1 MEPPTASRYTR
12 RSFIGRSAGTAL
24 AIGGSS
30 AFLAACGGS
39 SGGSKG
45 EVVVL
50 TFVSYADK
58 DIKRL
63 WAEAHPDITMR
74 AVPAADDSEL
84 LTKLKAGGAA
94 DYDVVWCDFGY
105 APAFNDTGLI
115 EVMDLKEIDASK
127 DLYPQFRED
136 VDAFPYL
143 LAPDKAIGFP
153 GQWAATSMT
162 YNTQVEFQPSE
173 PYSWKA
179 LWDPAVP
186 DNAAGFQ
193 GTAADGIIATAGLA
207 LGYTPREVYNLAG
220 TDLQKVVDY
229 LKDLKPFRVVE
240 SDPAMRNAI
249 RQQEV
254 WLGLTATTGFA
265 DKINQEAGE
274 DISASVVPEEG
285 SLGFID
291 GPMLVKDAKN
301 RDNAI
306 TYVNWFMQ
314 DQQLRDYLLD
324 AYRAAPCSRTT
335 VERFV
340 KAGGEQAH
348 LVEILKGPEPDIAA
362 KITQVQAPQ
371 DPKAYAAAW
380 DEINA

>member
-1 MEPPTASRYTR
+1 MSSHLRFTR
-12 RSFIGRSAGTAL
+12 RVFIGRSSGAAL
-24 AIGGSS
+24 AVGGS
-30 AFLAACGGS
+30 AGLLAACGGS
-39 SGGSKG
+39 SSDGSKG

-50 TFVSYADK
+50 AFVSYADAR
-58 DIKRL
+58 IKRL
-63 WAEAHPDITMR
+63 WAEANPDITMK

-105 APAFNDTGLI
+105 APAFKDTGLI
-115 EVMDLKEIDASK
+115 EVMDLDEIAAAE

-143 LAPDKAIGFP
+143 VAPNEAIGFP

-162 YNTQVEFQPSE
+162 YSTGVAFQPAP
-173 PYSWKA
+173 PYSWKQ

-186 DNAAGFQ
+186 DNAVGFQ
-193 GTAADGIIATAGLA
+193 GTAPDGIIATAGLA
-207 LGYTPREVYNLAG
+207 QGHSPRAVYGLAG
-220 TDLQKVVDY
+220 ADLRKVTDRLRE
-229 LKDLKPFRVVE
+229 LKPFRVVE
-240 SDPAMRNAI
+240 SDPGMRNAI
-249 RQQEV
+249 RREEV

-265 DKINQEAGE
+265 DKINEEAGE
-274 DISASVVPEEG
+274 KVAASVVPQEG

-291 GPMLVKDAKN
+291 GPMLVKGAKN
-301 RDNAI
+301 RENAI
-306 TYVNWFMQ
+306 AYINWFMR
-314 DQQLRDYLLD
+314 DKALRDYLLD
-324 AYRAAPCSRTT
+324 AYRAAPCSRAT

-340 KAGGEQAH
+340 AAGGERAH
-348 LVEILKGPEPDIAA
+348 LVDILKGAEPEIAA
-362 KITQVQAPQ
+362 KITQVQAPE